1 VNEEKSKKLDDVP
14 FISENS
20 RKFDI
25 DLTVD
30 ECCEVIKK
38 VFLAAAEREISVGDG
53 VNVWII
59 RCNKNEDEKRIINKI
74 EDEKRIINKIEDE
87 KRIIN
92 KIEDEKRINLDNDVS
107 NNRVEKSEMIST
119 ETDQDSMR
127 NRGTAENDEELLNT
141 SSLTEKINNTKQDSL
156 LPASEKTSTK
166 IIRIRNKK
174 KIGKNGFFTIEKR
187 YFKLPSH

>member
-14 FISENS
+14 FITENS

-87 KRIIN
+87 KRI
-92 KIEDEKRINLDNDVS
+92 NLDNDVS

-127 NRGTAENDEELLNT
+127 NRGTAENNEELLNT

-174 KIGKNGFFTIEKR
+174 NIGKNGFFTIEKR